1 MIWRLKYVYNVYNLY
16 DRLVWNFIC
25 SIILNSNYI
34 ICRFLVNKFKDL
46 GFYGNLIFEV
56 FEVSLV
62 DIILIIE
69 GNGEKWVISFVDLK

>member
-1 MIWRLKYVYNVYNLY
+1 MFIMYIIYMI
-16 DRLVWNFIC
+16 VWNFIY

-34 ICRFLVNKFKDL
+34 ICRFLVNKFKDF

-69 GNGEKWVISFVDLK
+69 GNDEK